1 MNKELQSLDFSKL
14 DLEPEIRQI
23 LVQLLNHIE
32 ISTTELNKLKEENQ
46 RLRDEIARLTAEKES
61 LT

>member
-23 LVQLLNHIE
+23 LVQLLNHIA
-32 ISTTELNKLKEENQ
+32 TTELNK
-46 RLRDEIARLTAEKES
+46 
-61 LT
+61 